1 MVITIARRQDIPQI
15 LELYKALFD
24 QPFEAK
30 EIQEHYD
37 TLMADPNTEL
47 LVVKDGDEVLGTC
60 VVIVCTGLAEK
71 FTVIEDVVVAENTRG
86 RGIGKMIFDEV
97 DRISAQ
103 NRCSYAIL
111 VSSGFRLG
119 AHAFYEKMGY
129 VDDVRGFRK
138 IYS

>member
-1 MVITIARRQDIPQI
+1 MVITTARRQDLPQI

-30 EIQEHYD
+30 EIEEHYD
-37 TLMADPNTEL
+37 TLMADPNTNL

-71 FTVIEDVVVAENTRG
+71 FTVIEDVVVDENIRG
-86 RGIGKMIFDEV
+86 RGIGKMIFAEV

-138 IYS
+138 IYF

>member
-119 AHAFYEKMGY
+119 AHAFYEKMDY